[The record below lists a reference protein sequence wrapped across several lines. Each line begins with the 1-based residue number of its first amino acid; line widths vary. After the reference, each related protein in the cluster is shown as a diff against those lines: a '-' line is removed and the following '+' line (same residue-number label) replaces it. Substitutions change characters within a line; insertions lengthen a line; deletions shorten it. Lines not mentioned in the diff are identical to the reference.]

1 MISYPKSLFILA
13 SLVESVFACVCMC
26 MSACKTVSLQVSED
40 SLSTVQE
47 TPLSV
52 CQRISF
58 AHHFIAMKRRHL
70 DAHTKNTN
78 SKLSSFLFVIH
89 FFHYDVILFL
99 SEA

>member
-13 SLVESVFACVCMC
+13 SLIESVFACVC

-58 AHHFIAMKRRHL
+58 AQHFIAMKRRHL